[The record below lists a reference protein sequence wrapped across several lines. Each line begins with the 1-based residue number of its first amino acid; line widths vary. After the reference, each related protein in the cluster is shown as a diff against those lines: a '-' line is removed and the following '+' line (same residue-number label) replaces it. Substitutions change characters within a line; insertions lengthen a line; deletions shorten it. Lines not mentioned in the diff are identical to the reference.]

1 MLLVLLFVIIAV
13 CCVAADLPFLKGRSK
28 RRDLMVYGVMWMI
41 GMAATICTLL
51 RIQVP
56 SPLLLIMV
64 IYKPFNEIVSS
75 WF

>member
-1 MLLVLLFVIIAV
+1 MLLVLSFVLIAAG
-13 CCVAADLPFLKGRSK
+13 CIAIDLPFLKGRSR
-28 RRDLMVYGVMWMI
+28 RRDLMVYGVLWI
-41 GMAATICTLL
+41 GGLAATICTLL

-64 IYKPFNEIVSS
+64 IYKPFNDLVSS